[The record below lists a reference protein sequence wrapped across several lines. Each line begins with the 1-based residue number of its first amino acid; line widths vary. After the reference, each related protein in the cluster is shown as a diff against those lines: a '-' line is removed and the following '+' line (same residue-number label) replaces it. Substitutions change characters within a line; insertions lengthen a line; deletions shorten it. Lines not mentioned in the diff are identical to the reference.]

1 MTLEQQEREWRS
13 LEQDTDTIAVF
24 VSSLDTLR
32 LKIMSTAITEELSL
46 RLQGKPCDRARL
58 H

>member
-1 MTLEQQEREWRS
+1 MTLEQQEREWQS
-13 LEQDTDTIAVF
+13 LEQDTDTIVAF

-32 LKIMSTAITEELSL
+32 LQIMNTAISEELSL
-46 RLQGKPCDRARL
+46 RSQGKPCDRARL